1 MRSLALSAAILLAA
15 TGCAT
20 QNAGA
25 PVAADQVAV
34 HETVTSVTRPY
45 KVIKRVW
52 VDSWASNTFVPT
64 YASRDDAVR
73 ADALAVAFAAV
84 FFVAL
89 PCADAPRGLIAV
101 VTRHPPVPSS
111 CCGKFCEG
119 IARTVMECSRQL
131 A

>member
-73 ADALAVAFAAV
+73 AFQQHAAS
-84 FFVAL
+84 
-89 PCADAPRGLIAV
+89 ADVPATRPHAAAKAKPRS
-101 VTRHPPVPSS
+101 RRS
-111 CCGKFCEG
+111 CTCDM
-119 IARTVMECSRQL
+119 MEAS
-131 A
+131 

>member
-73 ADALAVAFAAV
+73 AFQQHAASAGGDGVINFACYRWGDKPDASLG
-84 FFVAL
+84 
-89 PCADAPRGLIAV
+89 CNGTV
-101 VTRHPPVPSS
+101 VR
-111 CCGKFCEG
+111 F
-119 IARTVMECSRQL
+119 Q
-131 A
+131 